1 MSKKTCLFVEGIP
14 TEVDNT
20 TVIKIMKQYGSC
32 YVNIKDDWA
41 YAFVD
46 YDDDCNASDAFM
58 SLNGS
63 FLGGKKIS
71 VRWWRRAPSNDLCKQ
86 YLKGKCRYGKDCR
99 YVHEK
104 KSENLKKPKTLPKEA
119 KTLSDECTKLSEEPK
134 TKNNDLDS
142 WFSAGVDKEFVST
155 LKVVKEP
162 VRHTQTQQKIPVEHE
177 SDMNMELSKNME
189 KLYSHL

>member
-1 MSKKTCLFVEGIP
+1 M
-14 TEVDNT
+14 N
-20 TVIKIMKQYGSC
+20 
-32 YVNIKDDWA
+32 
-41 YAFVD
+41 
-46 YDDDCNASDAFM
+46 
-58 SLNGS
+58 LNGS
-63 FLGGKKIS
+63 FLSGKKIS

-104 KSENLKKPKTLPKEA
+104 KSENLKKPKTLPKET